1 MKHWE
6 QKANGWVFLSHSS
19 VDYENVKIVR
29 NYLEE
34 NGFSALMFYLKCLE
48 DDDKKEKIQELL
60 KWEIDARN
68 IFVLC
73 NSESAKKSTW
83 VQWETDYVKKQP
95 AKIYKEI
102 DIDKLRYQKCTQLSK
117 LDDLMNRATL
127 YFSYSYKDLTKVERV
142 YQKLNSIGFRIF
154 KDIPSTKIA
163 RNDQSIRAK
172 LYESL
177 NETIGR
183 GAVLAFLSE
192 NVKASRWF
200 WEEKRIALE
209 QGAVI
214 IPILLD
220 NVSMN
225 EFPAFRNLQYIDM
238 RDGISDNQIDYLI
251 HLLNER
257 NTQ

>member
-19 VDYENVKIVR
+19 IDYENVKIVR

-48 DDDKKEKIQELL
+48 EDDKKEKIQELL
-60 KWEIDARN
+60 KWEISARN

-73 NSESAKKSTW
+73 NSEAAKISTW

-102 DIDKLRYQKCTQLSK
+102 DIDKLKYQKCTQLSK
-117 LDDLMNRATL
+117 LDDLMYKATL
-127 YFSYSYKDLTKVERV
+127 YFSYSHKDNTKVERV

-154 KDIPSTKIA
+154 KDISGSTIMK
-163 RNDQSIRAK
+163 NDQNIQSK
-172 LYESL
+172 LYGL
-177 NETIGR
+177 LQETIGK
-183 GAVLAFLSE
+183 GAVVIFLSE
-192 NVKASRWF
+192 NAKWSRLF

-209 QGAVI
+209 QEAFI
-214 IPILLD
+214 IPVRLD
-220 NVSMN
+220 NVSMD

-238 RDGISDNQIDYLI
+238 RDGISDNQINYLI
-251 HLLNER
+251 HIINER
-257 NTQ
+257 TMQ